1 MSIKF
6 AILGLLETFGPQSG
20 YDIKSG
26 FEQVPS
32 HIWSADLPQIYRTL
46 NRLETDELVSVLE
59 DDNSARGR
67 KIYTIS
73 ETGRSELQAW
83 LEEDFEPVTIRDPV
97 LLRIFF
103 GNKIPSPRLR
113 EQLASY
119 REQLIALNSEYA
131 EINTMLQGIS
141 NHQSDAFYWLMTL
154 DLGLRANA
162 VMIDWLNDCLA
173 TLDNRGDEQQL

>member
-26 FEQVPS
+26 FEQGPS

-46 NRLETDELVSVLE
+46 NRLETDELVSVSE
-59 DDNSARGR
+59 DESSARGR
-67 KIYTIS
+67 KIYTITA
-73 ETGRSELQAW
+73 TGRSELQAW
-83 LEEDFEPVTIRDPV
+83 LEEDFEPITIRDPV

-113 EQLASY
+113 EQLTAY
-119 REQLIALNSEYA
+119 RDHLLSLNKEYA
-131 EINTMLQGIS
+131 EIDTMLHAIS
-141 NHQSDAFYWLMTL
+141 SQRKDDAFYWLMTL
-154 DLGLRANA
+154 NLGQRTND
-162 VMIDWLNDCLA
+162 VVIDWLNDFLHA
-173 TLDNRGDEQQL
+173 LDSRGD